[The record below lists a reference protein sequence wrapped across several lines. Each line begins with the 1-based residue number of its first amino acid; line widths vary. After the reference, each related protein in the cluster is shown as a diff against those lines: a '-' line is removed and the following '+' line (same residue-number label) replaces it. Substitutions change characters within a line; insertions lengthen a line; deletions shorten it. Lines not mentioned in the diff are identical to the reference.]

1 LKNYLD
7 GSKAFFISS
16 KEHLR
21 RALHSEGGL
30 DWEGLEERGCGQKM
44 LSAVLG
50 MSEIQVW
57 LAYLRN
63 IEANRPFGLL
73 LGPGGQKKHAAS
85 SGGVI
90 KIHRC
95 LPLLQPLLQTLIQLA
110 HF

>member
-1 LKNYLD
+1 M
-7 GSKAFFISS
+7 AFKKHCKPVQGF
-16 KEHLR
+16 
-21 RALHSEGGL
+21 LHSEGGL
-30 DWEGLEERGCGQKM
+30 DWEGLEERGFGQKM

-63 IEANRPFGLL
+63 IEANRPFGLV